1 VYNLLH
7 AAVIFRYNLFSFVYL
22 LLLLVYTLLP
32 GPTLKSQRGTV
43 GNQGDGLDS
52 DFCIV
57 QKCACYVMYI
67 VTIYWQK
74 VTRELREL
82 SVYLPVI

>member
-1 VYNLLH
+1 
-7 AAVIFRYNLFSFVYL
+7 
-22 LLLLVYTLLP
+22 
-32 GPTLKSQRGTV
+32 V
-43 GNQGDGLDS
+43 GNQGDGLNS